1 MRIELA
7 NNGLLTLLSNN
18 FTMSGVCVCVCSFV
32 KIGLAWKSDRNM
44 GDPVRIE
51 LANNG
56 LLTLLS
62 NNFTMSGVCVCVCS
76 FVKIGLAWK
85 SDRNMGDPVRIEL
98 ANNGSNLC
106 SVIILR

>member
-1 MRIELA
+1 M
-7 NNGLLTLLSNN
+7 
-18 FTMSGVCVCVCSFV
+18 CVCSFV

-62 NNFTMSGVCVCVCS
+62 NNFTMSGMCVCVCVCMC
-76 FVKIGLAWK
+76 VCVYLC
-85 SDRNMGDPVRIEL
+85 VR
-98 ANNGSNLC
+98 AC
-106 SVIILR
+106 VFKHFA